1 MRVGLVGCG
10 RMGRKRAT
18 ALGADTLVGCV
29 DDDPALARELAAGH
43 GAQACDSLAGLLAL
57 RPDAVIVATTPD
69 ALAAVGCSALT
80 AGAHVLVEKPAGTC
94 AADVTRLKRAAEQ
107 AGRHVRAGFNHRFH
121 PGIARAVEEAS
132 SGRFGPVLSLRGR
145 YGHGGRPGYETEWRF
160 DRAVAGGGQLVDQG
174 MHLLDLAHWLLGP
187 LPLHSSLLR
196 SSYWPGEVED
206 TAVLLLGGVGRAG
219 PFAALHASWAEWK
232 NLFSLEIACRSAKLQ
247 VDGLTGS
254 YGAQRLTVYAMR
266 PELGPP
272 DVESVDYPA
281 EDLSWALEWQA
292 FRDAVQA
299 GAPPALASAGYAWAV
314 IEDAYAREPAA

>member
-10 RMGRKRAT
+10 RMGRKRVA

-43 GAQACDSLAGLLAL
+43 GALACPGLAALLEL
-57 RPDAVIVATTPD
+57 RPDAIIVATTPD
-69 ALAAVGCSALT
+69 ALAAVGCRALE
-80 AGAHVLVEKPAGTC
+80 AGAHVLVEKPAGRSG
-94 AADVTRLKRAAEQ
+94 ADVERLARSAER

-121 PGIARAVEEAS
+121 PGIMRAIGEAR
-132 SGRFGPVLSLRGR
+132 SGRYGPVLSLRGR
-145 YGHGGRPGYETEWRF
+145 YGHGGRPGYESEWRF
-160 DRAVAGGGQLVDQG
+160 DRAIAGGGQLVDQG
-174 MHLLDLAHWLLGP
+174 MHLLDLSHWLLGP

-206 TAVLLLGGVGRAG
+206 TAVLLLGGAGRQG

-232 NLFSLEIACRSAKLQ
+232 NLFSLEIACRRAKLQ

-254 YGAQRLTVYAMR
+254 YGAQRLTLYLMR

-272 DVESVDYPA
+272 DVETIDYPA
-281 EDLSWALEWQA
+281 DDPSWSAEWQA
-292 FRDAVQA
+292 FREAAQA
-299 GAPPALASAGYAWAV
+299 GEPPALASAAYAWTV